1 MRFCDGRGGF
11 FPLRPFW
18 FVDLSRGLWCD
29 SGRILFDSGAESV
42 GKWGLVVD
50 KGC

>member
-1 MRFCDGRGGF
+1 MTGAGVFFLCARF
-11 FPLRPFW
+11 
-18 FVDLSRGLWCD
+18 GLWIGGGGLWSD